1 MLNLTEKPLTQKI
14 NIGDEPISN
23 TIWGLNG
30 AYSTDSRFLTK
41 MVDKLPFIQTKE
53 KSTFSVV
60 GEFAHFIPG
69 HPKSIN
75 IDETGTSY
83 VDDFENT
90 QSAIDIRSASSWY
103 LSSTPTGNI
112 GSPGYFAEGLLSNDL
127 SYGYNRAKLAWY
139 VIDPLFQRNSSITP
153 SHIVDDSDQQESN
166 YVREVLITEIFPN
179 KDIVNGQPSRLRTFD
194 LAFYPTERGP
204 YNFDVL
210 GTTGISSGINENGL
224 LNNPESRWGGIMR
237 EIETNDFE
245 AANIEFIEFWMM
257 DPFIDDPGSSGGD
270 LFFNL
275 GNISEDILKDS
286 RKSFENGL
294 PIDGADINIDT
305 TVWGRVPTIQSL
317 VNAFDNE
324 PSSRINQDVGYDGMD
339 DEYERTFIPPNSS
352 TNSSYLQQIE
362 SQFSNNSQAYLNAF
376 EDPSADNFHYF
387 RGSDYDQDELPIL
400 DRYKLINGSEGNS
413 PTSEQS
419 VEDYP
424 TSSTNLPNAEDI
436 NNDQTLSEVES
447 YYQYKIS
454 LRTEDL
460 VVGSNFITDEI
471 NGVGPNG
478 NSRWLQFKIPINSYS
493 QKIGT
498 IQDFKSIRFIRMFFN
513 GFENE
518 VICRFASMELVRGE
532 WRRYLNNLSDN
543 EDQLD
548 DNNTI
553 FDISV
558 INIEEN
564 GFREPINYV
573 LPEGVEREVLT
584 GATSLQEQNE
594 QSMVLKVI
602 DLENGDSKA
611 AFKNVNMDMRNYK
624 RIKMYVHAEA
634 INEETL
640 DDGDVAV
647 FLRIGSDYTNNF
659 YEYEI
664 PLKLT
669 SWNESDP
676 NLIWPSENQFDI
688 PFELFQSVKQIR
700 NNVLNDPQNNQINSF
715 NDLFEY
721 FDGNNK
727 VSVLGNPNLGDVKS
741 IMIGLRNPETS
752 NDISSKSIE
761 VWVNELRLT
770 DFDEKGG
777 WATRMQMKMGLA
789 DLGNLAVAGSIS
801 SIGFGS
807 LEKNVSERN
816 MEETQRYNVSSTLEL
831 GKFLPEKSNIKIPM
845 YFSISEDVKNP
856 QYNPLDP
863 DILLKTSLS
872 VLENKEQ
879 RDSLKE
885 IAQDYTKRKSI
896 NFTNIRKDRG
906 TGNSKTKLYDV
917 ENLSL
922 SYSYNESFYRNVNT
936 EYSIN
941 KQYNGGISYNFNTSP
956 KNIKPFNKIKALR
969 KGKYFRIIR
978 DFNFYLMPKQI
989 SFRTDIFRSYLE
1001 TKLRNNTGLDFDI
1014 QPTYSK
1020 YFTLNRTSNI
1030 KYDLTRSLKLNF
1042 SSNTRSIIDEPDG
1055 KIDEKEEVD
1064 SIMKNILSLGRAT
1077 EYHHN
1082 FDIRYSLPINKIPI
1096 FSWVNTNITYDGS
1109 YDWNAASLSA
1119 ESFGNSI
1126 QNTNSLRLNTQLSFS
1141 SLYNKIPFLK
1151 KLLSDKNNNRRN
1163 QSRVDINKKPDGKDE
1178 KEEKDKKND
1187 FLKYVMKPIFSL
1199 KNVSIAYSE
1208 TNGSF
1213 LPGFLPNTGF
1223 LGINNSLSAPT
1234 LGFVLGSQKDI
1245 RDLAAERG
1253 WLTTDTLMNN
1263 LFSRTNSINLNLRA
1277 TVEPVSRFKIM
1288 LTASR
1293 RYATNQTEYFKNDP
1307 DDFGNPNWVSIS
1319 PTTSGNFSM
1328 SFMTIKTSFVSDGVN
1343 NNSQL
1348 FDDFML
1354 TECKL
1359 LKKLHNKMEYNQI

>member
-1 MLNLTEKPLTQKI
+1 
-14 NIGDEPISN
+14 
-23 TIWGLNG
+23 
-30 AYSTDSRFLTK
+30 
-41 MVDKLPFIQTKE
+41 
-53 KSTFSVV
+53 
-60 GEFAHFIPG
+60 
-69 HPKSIN
+69 
-75 IDETGTSY
+75 
-83 VDDFENT
+83 
-90 QSAIDIRSASSWY
+90 
-103 LSSTPTGNI
+103 
-112 GSPGYFAEGLLSNDL
+112 
-127 SYGYNRAKLAWY
+127 
-139 VIDPLFQRNSSITP
+139 
-153 SHIVDDSDQQESN
+153 
-166 YVREVLITEIFPN
+166 
-179 KDIVNGQPSRLRTFD
+179 
-194 LAFYPTERGP
+194 
-204 YNFDVL
+204 
-210 GTTGISSGINENGL
+210 
-224 LNNPESRWGGIMR
+224 
-237 EIETNDFE
+237 
-245 AANIEFIEFWMM
+245 
-257 DPFIDDPGSSGGD
+257 
-270 LFFNL
+270 
-275 GNISEDILKDS
+275 
-286 RKSFENGL
+286 
-294 PIDGADINIDT
+294 
-305 TVWGRVPTIQSL
+305 
-317 VNAFDNE
+317 
-324 PSSRINQDVGYDGMD
+324 
-339 DEYERTFIPPNSS
+339 
-352 TNSSYLQQIE
+352 
-362 SQFSNNSQAYLNAF
+362 
-376 EDPSADNFHYF
+376 
-387 RGSDYDQDELPIL
+387 
-400 DRYKLINGSEGNS
+400 
-413 PTSEQS
+413 
-419 VEDYP
+419 
-424 TSSTNLPNAEDI
+424 
-436 NNDQTLSEVES
+436 
-447 YYQYKIS
+447 
-454 LRTEDL
+454 
-460 VVGSNFITDEI
+460 
-471 NGVGPNG
+471 
-478 NSRWLQFKIPINSYS
+478 
-493 QKIGT
+493 
-498 IQDFKSIRFIRMFFN
+498 MFFN

-543 EDQLD
+543 EDQLE

-845 YFSISEDVKNP
+845 YFSISENVKNP

-1001 TKLRNNTGLDFDI
+1001 TKLRNNTGLEFDI

-1042 SSNTRSIIDEPDG
+1042 SSNT
-1055 KIDEKEEVD
+1055 
-1064 SIMKNILSLGRAT
+1064 
-1077 EYHHN
+1077 
-1082 FDIRYSLPINKIPI
+1082 
-1096 FSWVNTNITYDGS
+1096 
-1109 YDWNAASLSA
+1109 
-1119 ESFGNSI
+1119 SF
-1126 QNTNSLRLNTQLSFS
+1126 F
-1141 SLYNKIPFLK
+1141 P
-1151 KLLSDKNNNRRN
+1151 
-1163 QSRVDINKKPDGKDE
+1163 
-1178 KEEKDKKND
+1178 
-1187 FLKYVMKPIFSL
+1187 
-1199 KNVSIAYSE
+1199 
-1208 TNGSF
+1208 
-1213 LPGFLPNTGF
+1213 
-1223 LGINNSLSAPT
+1223 
-1234 LGFVLGSQKDI
+1234 
-1245 RDLAAERG
+1245 
-1253 WLTTDTLMNN
+1253 
-1263 LFSRTNSINLNLRA
+1263 
-1277 TVEPVSRFKIM
+1277 
-1288 LTASR
+1288 
-1293 RYATNQTEYFKNDP
+1293 
-1307 DDFGNPNWVSIS
+1307 
-1319 PTTSGNFSM
+1319 
-1328 SFMTIKTSFVSDGVN
+1328 
-1343 NNSQL
+1343 SQL
-1348 FDDFML
+1348 PFKVAENCLVTLPDLF
-1354 TECKL
+1354 
-1359 LKKLHNKMEYNQI
+1359 